1 MRQELAFYN
10 VGCQEPRGARRV
22 VVPFRRLLRRV
33 LRPIFVR
40 QVEILNSLCD
50 RLDQDEHASRAL
62 RADLEHISQRQ
73 FHLAEQLQGSV
84 ALGWDYRTLNEG
96 LADATARMTDGLVDG
111 PQGFKATFNKITRPR
126 AKANK
131 AVVDALVRGAG
142 EVRTSDGRVTV
153 LLFVDQVVVDRK
165 TAKNPKL
172 PYEVVANRVYMELEK
187 VDGEWLV
194 DEIGTV
200 SAG

>member
-1 MRQELAFYN
+1 MS
-10 VGCQEPRGARRV
+10 ARRIDLVLLALVLVAAGALVWALTLDEPGEGTRPDVNQDDGTYTVGSVPDDDAHDAV
-22 VVPFRRLLRRV
+22 VAA
-33 LRPIFVR
+33 
-40 QVEILNSLCD
+40 VET
-50 RLDQDEHASRAL
+50 
-62 RADLEHISQRQ
+62 
-73 FHLAEQLQGSV
+73 AEV
-84 ALGWDYRTLNEG
+84 ALGWDYRTLDEG
-96 LADATARMTDGLVDG
+96 LADATARMTDELVDG

-172 PYEVVANRVYMELEK
+172 PYEVVANRVYMDLEK

-200 SAG
+200 SNG